1 MSTFELFL
9 SVILGVITTA
19 IIGIPAFLFSCF
31 NNRNRLSEYLYDV
44 AISIDELGGTLLYG
58 TRDKTVSHM
67 TGFYSLK
74 GNLSAIIFS
83 KIIDFLFG
91 KNHCVDVYNR
101 DIQKTGN

>member
-1 MSTFELFL
+1 MNDF
-9 SVILGVITTA
+9 
-19 IIGIPAFLFSCF
+19 
-31 NNRNRLSEYLYDV
+31 

-67 TGFYSLK
+67 TGFYILK
-74 GNLSAIIFS
+74 GNVSAIIFG

-101 DIQKTGN
+101 DIQKMVN

>member
-9 SVILGVITTA
+9 SVILGVITTTV
-19 IIGIPAFLFSCF
+19 IGIPAFLFSCV

-44 AISIDELGGTLLYG
+44 AISIDELGGTLLYV

-67 TGFYSLK
+67 TGFYILK
-74 GNLSAIIFS
+74 GNLSAIIFG

-91 KNHCVDVYNR
+91 KNHCIDVYNR
-101 DIQKTGN
+101 DIQKTND